1 MTEDVFMMVIVILLW
16 FHWMLATSGIV
27 GAFICINDKKLIK
40 KVREISLS
48 ISNSELV
55 KLFDSQIA
63 VLKKLIYMKREQHK
77 YYNYL
82 RNSLQAKNLFGHV
95 DYNEYYGNKE
105 QQEFQSACF
114 WHQIV
119 PIFTACCYYHKNW
132 ITPPIP
138 KVQTFTSGVTGA
150 LPSFAQ
156 DSFST
161 WYQELTDNT
170 TWQGVAGNITT
181 ARSRWME

>member
-1 MTEDVFMMVIVILLW
+1 
-16 FHWMLATSGIV
+16 MLATLGIV

-40 KVREISLS
+40 KVWEISLS

-77 YYNYL
+77 YYNHL

-119 PIFTACCYYHKNW
+119 PIFTACCYYHKN
-132 ITPPIP
+132 
-138 KVQTFTSGVTGA
+138 
-150 LPSFAQ
+150 
-156 DSFST
+156 
-161 WYQELTDNT
+161 
-170 TWQGVAGNITT
+170 
-181 ARSRWME
+181 